1 MMVDEN
7 TPQPKTIDCCPV
19 TRLDYI
25 DFKFLEKY
33 KINCDT
39 VQSDHSTQVQ
49 IDFAN
54 WAKKIDI
61 WHTSMSY
68 ETMVKEWYAATSD
81 ITWNGS
87 YKRGLVTYQNESGD
101 DIDEIYETE
110 YDGMEIIT

>member
-7 TPQPKTIDCCPV
+7 TPQPDT
-19 TRLDYI
+19 LDYCDDI
-25 DFKFLEKY
+25 QRSWSEFRYSEHQR
-33 KINCDT
+33 INPMT
-39 VQSDHSTQVQ
+39 AQGDHSTQVQ
-49 IDFAN
+49 LEFGK
-54 WAKKIDI
+54 WAKGNGT
-61 WHTSMSY
+61 WYSVSSY
-68 ETMVKEWYAATSD
+68 AENVKLWYAETSD